1 MGQTISEENFEAK
14 QQILFSAWSEV
25 RLEGKKVGHSSVSAV
40 NFLFFFLYEIR
51 SSHLDVEV
59 FALKKNLL
67 LGKLGDH

>member
-40 NFLFFFLYEIR
+40 NFYSSFFTRFVLAI
-51 SSHLDVEV
+51 
-59 FALKKNLL
+59 
-67 LGKLGDH
+67 